1 VDNRTGNGH
10 DGATLQAII
19 FRSSDL
25 DLHFVA
31 YNAELLE
38 MLTPQLD
45 QQLAQHKIKQSC
57 TDQVKWVLKR
67 LLDRPRPEIN
77 EVAKGIGHE

>member
-1 VDNRTGNGH
+1 MYEAGFSCPVKFKANR
-10 DGATLQAII
+10 DAII

-45 QQLAQHKIKQSC
+45 QQLAQHIGR
-57 TDQVKWVLKR
+57 TR
-67 LLDRPRPEIN
+67 LLSPN
-77 EVAKGIGHE
+77 LGIVYQKRQPAPLFAVFNRK

>member
-1 VDNRTGNGH
+1 MYEAAFGCPVKFKTKRD
-10 DGATLQAII
+10 AII

-25 DLHFVA
+25 DLPFVG

-45 QQLAQHKIKQSC
+45 L
-57 TDQVKWVLKR
+57 
-67 LLDRPRPEIN
+67 
-77 EVAKGIGHE
+77 